1 MMRGRGGRVL
11 LTCLNN
17 SEGWQ
22 GSESRS
28 PFDPTV
34 PEKAGGGPVDLVRG
48 DWGPPGFPST

>member
-1 MMRGRGGRVL
+1 MMGGRGGRVL